1 MKKIF
6 SIIIILFTLNN
17 TCFAQKEGKEKDEEK
32 ENKNHIKVPTAV
44 KTAFIKKY
52 RAATKV
58 TWEKEKGNYEAN
70 WGGKSGEDH
79 SVMFTPSGI
88 FVESVEA
95 ISISSLPKSIP
106 VYISR
111 NYNGAHIIEAGKL
124 TDAAG
129 NKMYDVEIKGK
140 ALLFDLNGKFLKKE

>member
-1 MKKIF
+1 MKKVF
-6 SIIIILFTLNN
+6 SIIAILFALSSAS
-17 TCFAQKEGKEKDEEK
+17 FAQKEGKEKDEEK
-32 ENKNHIKVPTAV
+32 ENKKSVKVPAAV

-52 RAATKV
+52 PAATKV
-58 TWEKEKGNYEAN
+58 TWEKEKGNYEGN

-106 VYISR
+106 VYISK
-111 NYNGAHIIEAGKL
+111 NYQGAKIIEAGKL

-129 NKMYDVEIKGK
+129 NEIYDVEIKGK
-140 ALLFDLNGKFLKKE
+140 TLLFDLTGKFLKKE